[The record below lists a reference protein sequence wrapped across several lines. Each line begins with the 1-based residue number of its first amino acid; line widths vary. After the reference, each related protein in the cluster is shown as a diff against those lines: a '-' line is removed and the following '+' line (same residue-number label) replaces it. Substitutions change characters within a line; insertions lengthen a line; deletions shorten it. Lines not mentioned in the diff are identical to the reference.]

1 MIERQFQYVWEGP
14 QKTCMRELALS
25 STLGVRGKEHV
36 CFCIERKGNVVRIK
50 MFTQVADWAVALL
63 L

>member
-1 MIERQFQYVWEGP
+1 
-14 QKTCMRELALS
+14 MRELALS
-25 STLGVRGKEHV
+25 SILGVRGKEHV
-36 CFCIERKGNVVRIK
+36 CIERKGNVVRIK

>member
-1 MIERQFQYVWEGP
+1 
-14 QKTCMRELALS
+14 MRELALS